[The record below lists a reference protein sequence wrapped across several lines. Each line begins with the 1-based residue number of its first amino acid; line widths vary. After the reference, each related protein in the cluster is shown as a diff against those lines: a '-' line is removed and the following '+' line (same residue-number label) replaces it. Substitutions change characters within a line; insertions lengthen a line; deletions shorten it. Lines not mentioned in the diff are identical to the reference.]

1 MIFILGITLT
11 NIINLLLI
19 GYSIF
24 IYYITNGSPNSFRII
39 ISFFAF
45 IHIIIG
51 LVTIYYANIVLDYKA
66 MPIVSKFFNF
76 WNIDVMI
83 ILVIVSILASI
94 CILGVNVGKSKKG
107 YILFSSALLI
117 IAIVLMSFGGILFK

>member
-1 MIFILGITLT
+1 MIFVVGITLT

-45 IHIIIG
+45 IHITIG

-66 MPIVSKFFNF
+66 MPLVSKFFSF
-76 WNIDVMI
+76 WNIDVI
-83 ILVIVSILASI
+83 IVLVIISILSSI

-107 YILFSSALLI
+107 YILFSSAMLI
-117 IAIVLMSFGGILFK
+117 IAVVLMSFGGILFK